1 MLKKISIY
9 LIGLLP
15 LSLIAGPLIGEI
27 LLLILFNIFIYFFF
41 KEKLFY
47 LFENNLLKIFI
58 LFWIYIVTLS
68 FFAVDT
74 FVSFKSSF
82 FYVRFAL
89 YAVSIAYF

>member
-15 LSLIAGPLIGEI
+15 LSLIAGPLIGEV
-27 LLLILFNIFIYFFF
+27 LLFIIFNLFIYSFF
-41 KEKLFY
+41 KKKLFY
-47 LFENNLLKIFI
+47 LFDNNLLKIFF

-74 FVSFKSSF
+74 FVSLKSSF
-82 FYVRFAL
+82 FYVRFAI
-89 YAVSIAYF
+89 YTV